1 MIEPSQSLQQIF
13 ENSVSIAK
21 KLNHEYITIE
31 HIVLGIMND
40 KESYDLLASFGAD
53 SNFIKSNLDHY
64 IKNNLNDIKVTDAT
78 IKPRK
83 TNSVER
89 VLNRCFTQVLFS
101 GRQKMEVADVIISVL
116 SEKNSFGFYFLTKGG
131 VTKEKFVKYFQENI
145 VSEDIQLEEQ
155 QERRVANTGSVDK
168 ILNQFCTNL
177 SLKAKQRTIDPVIG
191 RDEEIEKIQLV
202 LARRNKCNVLM
213 VGEPGVGKTA
223 IAEGIARK
231 IFEKKVPKFILDH
244 QVYTL
249 DISALLAGSKYRGDF
264 EERIK
269 NVLAALEKK
278 GKIILFIDEAH
289 MMSGAGAGGSGQ
301 ANDLANILKPVL
313 TKGVIKLIAST
324 TWEEYRKH
332 FEKDRALMRRFQRVT
347 IDEPSPEM
355 AVKILKGIKKYYEQ
369 HHNVK
374 ITDAAVEQAVKL
386 SIKYMADK
394 KLPDKA
400 IDILDCAAARYK
412 VKDDPTMEGVE
423 QLVDIEQ
430 ITYELSKMINMPLES
445 VAQKESKNLADLEK
459 GMKTAVYGQDGAV
472 SILLDKIFVAQA
484 GMKSPNKPIGSF
496 LLLGPTGTGKTETA
510 KALAEKMGMTLIRF
524 DMGEYQEKHSVAKL
538 IGAPPGYVGYEDNAG
553 QLITKLQETPN
564 AILLLD
570 EIEKAHPDVTN
581 ILLAFMDNGFVTG
594 SNGKTADGRNTIL
607 MLTSNLG
614 ARDNENNTIGFG
626 GLDRDGED
634 DKAVKKFFAPE
645 FRNRLDAVIKFSKL
659 SQEVV
664 VQIVSKFI
672 GELNNQLKDK
682 GIEIVADKAATKW
695 LAVKGY
701 DSKMGARP
709 LARLIDEKVKSPL
722 SRRVLFGDLV
732 DGGRVTVGVEN
743 DELIFTVT
751 PIPKPATKEERKA
764 RKAAVAAQKES
775 ELNANTTE
783 SQDNSSE
790 VL

>member
-1 MIEPSQSLQQIF
+1 MIEPSPSLQTIF
-13 ENSVSIAK
+13 ENSVNVAK
-21 KLNHEYITIE
+21 QNNHEYITIE
-31 HIVLGIMND
+31 HIVYGIMCD
-40 KESYDLLASFGAD
+40 KESYELLGSFGAD
-53 SNFIKSNLDHY
+53 ANFIKSNLEHY
-64 IKNNLNDIKVTDAT
+64 IKNNLNDIKTTDTTA
-78 IKPRK
+78 KPRK

-116 SEKNSFGFYFLTKGG
+116 SEKNSFSFYFLTKGG
-131 VTKEKFVKYFQENI
+131 ITKEKFVKYFQENI
-145 VSEDIQLEEQ
+145 EVEVEEEETS
-155 QERRVANTGSVDK
+155 ERRVANTGSVDK

-177 SLKAKQRTIDPVIG
+177 SLKAKQRQLDPVIG

-202 LARRNKCNVLM
+202 LARRNKANVLM

-231 IFEKKVPKFILDH
+231 IFEKKVPNFILDH

-269 NVLAALEKK
+269 AVLSALEKK

-347 IDEPSPEM
+347 VDEPTPEM
-355 AVKILKGIKKYYEQ
+355 AVKILKGIKKYYEE

-374 ITDAAVEQAVKL
+374 ITDAAVDQAVKL

-412 VKDDPTMEGVE
+412 LKDDPTMEGVD
-423 QLVDIEQ
+423 QLVDVEQ
-430 ITYELSKMINMPLES
+430 VTYELSKMINMPLES
-445 VAQKESKNLADLEK
+445 VAQKESKNLANLEK
-459 GMKTAVYGQDGAV
+459 GMKAAVYGQDKAV
-472 SILLDKIFVAQA
+472 DVLLDKIFVAQA

-510 KALAEKMGMTLIRF
+510 KALADKMGMTLVRF

-581 ILLAFMDNGFVTG
+581 VLLAFMDNGFVTG
-594 SNGKTADGRNTIL
+594 SNGKTADGRNCIL
-607 MLTSNLG
+607 LLTSNLG
-614 ARDNENNTIGFG
+614 ARDNESNTIGFS
-626 GLDRDGED
+626 GLEKDGED

-645 FRNRLDAVIKFSKL
+645 FRNRLDAVIKFAKL
-659 SQEVV
+659 SPTVV

-672 GELNNQLKDK
+672 GELNSQLKDK
-682 GIEIVADKAATKW
+682 GIEIVTDKAATKW
-695 LAVKGY
+695 LAEKGY
-701 DSKMGARP
+701 DAKMGARP
-709 LARLIDEKVKSPL
+709 LARLIDEKIKSPL
-722 SRRVLFGDLV
+722 SRKVLFGELV
-732 DGGRVTVGVEN
+732 NGGRVTVTVIDN
-743 DELIFTVT
+743 ELSFT
-751 PIPKPATKEERKA
+751 ISEMPKPLTKEERKL
-764 RKAAVAAQKES
+764 RKAAKLEAAKAVE
-775 ELNANTTE
+775 EEKVTNEN
-783 SQDNSSE
+783 QDNSSE